1 MQLHCSP
8 LMIVANAMC
17 TVTSFQLQQQIA
29 KVALT
34 FSYGA
39 THAKST
45 NISFERLNTTI
56 CADSV

>member
-34 FSYGA
+34 FSCGA

-45 NISFERLNTTI
+45 NISFERKDV
-56 CADSV
+56 C